1 MNYIWWYLSVK
12 KMPNVSLKMT
22 RWRFVSNE
30 IISADF
36 CQIHLIFVTFFKQF
50 EFMLS
55 WNQLKCDIL
64 SNFQIMCAP
73 TFWSFRT
80 SPFAPRKKSTDV
92 NIWKRKWWNYHAY
105 VVYESNTDNLLTC
118 PPPLRVSHGF
128 SLWLSYEASNLKTI
142 IQMIAACLLWLLLL
156 LSAHDFPHHP
166 RISDIKMW
174 AAIWRPSK
182 VPQATLIQQPVNC
195 TIRQSKTHPTH

>member
-1 MNYIWWYLSVK
+1 MHL
-12 KMPNVSLKMT
+12 
-22 RWRFVSNE
+22 RFGPSGYRN
-30 IISADF
+30 
-36 CQIHLIFVTFFKQF
+36 
-50 EFMLS
+50 
-55 WNQLKCDIL
+55 
-64 SNFQIMCAP
+64 
-73 TFWSFRT
+73 
-80 SPFAPRKKSTDV
+80 SPLGKKSTDV

-118 PPPLRVSHGF
+118 PPPPLRVSHGF

-182 VPQATLIQQPVNC
+182 VPQATE
-195 TIRQSKTHPTH
+195 RSDPTACELHHTAIENPPDTLMNIFYQKFLLPCLLLPGYYCSLAYNFFCSGVKSLLVKRSVSDSWWFVTYYQKQAL